1 VGRQKVIIFIRAGGP
16 CADVACDQH
25 RLASGLLNQPVR
37 FPRVTR
43 GASERIFWG
52 SSRLPSC
59 FAAEPKTPEMMVE
72 LMEGGFAPVAKV
84 FCYLL
89 LAKRHSSS
97 RCTNI
102 ETSIR
107 PKRDDFLWQ

>member
-1 VGRQKVIIFIRAGGP
+1 
-16 CADVACDQH
+16 
-25 RLASGLLNQPVR
+25 
-37 FPRVTR
+37 
-43 GASERIFWG
+43 
-52 SSRLPSC
+52 
-59 FAAEPKTPEMMVE
+59 MMVE

-107 PKRDDFLWQ
+107 PKRDDFRWQ